1 MKMLCPARA
10 NDSCGFPSYMENH
23 TMNAR
28 AKHYQSGG
36 SAITKAVPSEQ
47 PVDLHTGKFCYVII
61 ETSKDENGYI
71 PCIAIEDDESLYP
84 MLGRGRCATP
94 WYWGHTM
101 EHAEKVAR
109 EVNRRMGV
117 TLEREFKIT
126 ASSMR
131 AALRQWGR
139 RGGR

>member
-1 MKMLCPARA
+1 MMAR
-10 NDSCGFPSYMENH
+10 S
-23 TMNAR
+23 
-28 AKHYQSGG
+28 KHYTSGG
-36 SAITKAVPSEQ
+36 STIDKAVPSEQ
-47 PVDLHTGKFCYVII
+47 PANLESGKFCYVII

-71 PCIAIEDDESLYP
+71 PCIAIEGDESLYP

-101 EHAEKVAR
+101 EGAERCAR
-109 EVNRRMGV
+109 SVNERMGI
-117 TLEREFKIT
+117 TREREFAIT

-131 AALRQWGR
+131 AALRKWGR